1 MYYCLENCWANPH
14 LCLAN
19 HGFCSERSR
28 TMMTLVWKVISFCDK
43 GICRPATSELI
54 NIFGQSV
61 FSWIPSFLDFSS
73 PWENTMSWNYF
84 LLIHHFWKRN
94 VFMYFR
100 EISMKYSYH
109 VGLKVNDI
117 SYENVG
123 VLKLSWF
130 ENRWKFT
137 NHFILKPN
145 LFN

>member
-1 MYYCLENCWANPH
+1 MNLMIRLACLWDYWKLSNTYIGRANTEIRQHMIIIITWQQFGQLGISIFIGGFKRLKIVGLLPWKLSWNCWANPH

-84 LLIHHFWKRN
+84 L
-94 VFMYFR
+94 
-100 EISMKYSYH
+100 
-109 VGLKVNDI
+109 
-117 SYENVG
+117 
-123 VLKLSWF
+123 
-130 ENRWKFT
+130 
-137 NHFILKPN
+137 
-145 LFN
+145 